1 MTSRKMENIPY
12 TAGIKPNKKPP
23 KAATKGNNT
32 MPKVKPNIWV
42 AHQPASPALIPFSKV
57 PNQKISSIPFFGERT
72 NRDSSRKNVV
82 SITNSALNYT
92 LKLIIS

>member
-1 MTSRKMENIPY
+1 MISRNIENMPY

-23 KAATKGNNT
+23 KVIAKGNSI
-32 MPKVKPNIWV
+32 MPNANPKIWV
-42 AHQPASPALIPFSKV
+42 AHQPARPALIPFSKV

-72 NRDSSRKNVV
+72 SRDISRKNVV

-92 LKLIIS
+92 IKLIIS